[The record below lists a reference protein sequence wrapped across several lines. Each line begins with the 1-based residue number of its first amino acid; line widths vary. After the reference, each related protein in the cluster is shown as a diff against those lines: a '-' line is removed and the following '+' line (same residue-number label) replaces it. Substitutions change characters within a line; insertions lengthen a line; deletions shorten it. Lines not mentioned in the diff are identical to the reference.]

1 MEHNDDVMMTVDVV
15 QDLYEQESMQP
26 QQELEEEHEMTLTAC
41 LNRIMKRVQE
51 DGYTP
56 LVVEDLKEDFEY
68 TATKMGIGPEETMI
82 LACVLEKGTGAYSC
96 DDDDLSTLIG
106 CTNIE
111 FISYRKYIYQLSKKR
126 IVHISKSSR
135 KGYFYSVTMP
145 ACAAIIEDKVFVKK
159 GFEGLDTEGMF
170 SQMRKL
176 FKALREEEIDKD
188 MLLEDL
194 TTMMEVNEKT
204 IFCQRVVDYGIG
216 ALDATEQR
224 IFYYLCHRYVSFG
237 EKYTDFMH
245 INALIGDEDDEQR
258 YCRHFQAGNTKLQT
272 MGLVTYGGEAGVM
285 DKSAVALSDKV
296 MAECFSEVE
305 LFGEEKVEGH
315 RDLMRCDDIVPKE
328 LYYNESE
335 RAQVERLGQ
344 LLEQEHFDGI
354 QARLEEMGMRKGF
367 NIILYGGPGTGKTET
382 TLQLAKQTGRDLL
395 CIDMSKVKSKW
406 VGDSEKAIKGV
417 FNLYRRLCKNKPLI
431 PILFFNEADAIFGKR
446 MEHVESSAAQMLNS
460 MQNIILQE
468 METLEGIMICTTNLH
483 GNLDPAFERR
493 FIYKVELNR
502 PDESVRAKIWQSMLH
517 GLADEDYGVLA
528 RKYPFSGGEI
538 ENVVRKSTI
547 EYILGGEEVT
557 LEHVC
562 RLCDEEAF
570 HSKVRKVG
578 F

>member
-1 MEHNDDVMMTVDVV
+1 MTVPAVEA
-15 QDLYEQESMQP
+15 LYEEESKQP
-26 QQELEEEHEMTLTAC
+26 QQEQEEVLEVSLTAC
-41 LNRIMKRVQE
+41 LNRIMKRIKADDYKPQVVKELQE
-51 DGYTP
+51 DFDY
-56 LVVEDLKEDFEY
+56 VAE
-68 TATKMGIGPEETMI
+68 KMGIGPEETAI
-82 LACVLEKGTGAYSC
+82 LACVLEKGTGFYSC

-111 FISYRKYIYQLSKKR
+111 FIRYRKYIYQLSKKR
-126 IVHISKSSR
+126 IIRISKAR
-135 KGYFYSVTMP
+135 NNNYCYAVTSP
-145 ACAAIIEDKVFVKK
+145 ACLAIIEDKPFVKK
-159 GFEGLDTEGMF
+159 SFEGLDTEGMF

-176 FKALREEEIDKD
+176 FKALREEDIDKD

-194 TTMMEVNEKT
+194 TAMMEANEKNV
-204 IFCQRVVDYGIG
+204 FCQRVADYGIKTI
-216 ALDATEQR
+216 DPTEQR

-245 INALIGDEDDEQR
+245 LNIFIGDDDDDQR
-258 YCRHFQAGNTKLQT
+258 HLRHFQAGVTKLQK

-285 DKSAVALSDKV
+285 DKSTMGLSEKV
-296 MAECFSEVE
+296 MEECFGEVE

-315 RDLMRCDDIVPKE
+315 RDLMRCADIVAKE
-328 LYYNESE
+328 LYYNEGE

-344 LLEQEHFDGI
+344 LLEREHFDGI
-354 QARLEEMGMRKGF
+354 QTRLEEMGMRKGF

-417 FNLYRRLCKNKPLI
+417 FALYRRLCKGKAMK
-431 PILFFNEADAIFGKR
+431 PILFFNEADAIFGRR
-446 MEHVESSAAQMLNS
+446 MEHVDSAASQMLNS

-502 PDESVRAKIWQSMLH
+502 PDETVRAKIWQSMLH
-517 GLADEDYGVLA
+517 GLNDEDYGVLA
-528 RKYPFSGGEI
+528 RRYPFSGGEI

-547 EYILGGEEVT
+547 EYILGGEEVK
-557 LEHVC
+557 LDAVC

-570 HSKVRKVG
+570 RSKVRKVG